1 MATSSSTSLSLLL
14 FVSSLA
20 LLFLSS
26 AAQGTDFKGINLGS
40 PTVNVTPTPLSGQLS
55 ARGSKDILLC
65 DRVKVSGR
73 SRFDLGSYA
82 NSFRVTMVPS
92 PIIPVRLHS
101 RIQVCFH
108 RNASLGLCQCEKE
121 EWISVQKGI
130 WQSIISPYDVR
141 YIDVKFISDISATV
155 TVSLKEDFQQW
166 RLLCLAIGFA
176 VWLLAPI
183 VSSWVPFYYSSS
195 MAIGVF
201 LVVIIL
207 LFQGMKLLPAGRK
220 NVLYLTI
227 YGSAFGAGSYLV
239 HYFSMLVNSSLVSL
253 GLSEEMH
260 HPVSVFL
267 FVGIILAGAAL
278 GYWIVR
284 KFVISKD
291 GTVDVGVAHF
301 VKWAMRVVASCLIL
315 QSTLDLLL
323 AIGALTSCGLICAF
337 IHSRKQQDLCQSP
350 SKLHLSRKALVKHGR
365 AEFLSRSP
373 NGKMWKSPKSLPAW
387 SDSPVK
393 GVVSFCSSSGRRN
406 QQDYYSTFHK
416 TRNRKKF
423 TEQEWEDFTRDS
435 TREAMAEL
443 TATPEFS
450 DWIIEHADR
459 IKLVPSDNSD
469 ESEGSNSDSMEDEAE
484 ESSGGFRFFNW

>member
-1 MATSSSTSLSLLL
+1 MATSPSSSFSLLL
-14 FVSSLA
+14 FVSSLV

-26 AAQGTDFKGINLGS
+26 AAQGTDLKGIDLGS
-40 PTVNVTPTPLSGQLS
+40 PTINVTPTLLS
-55 ARGSKDILLC
+55 ACGSKDTVLC

-73 SRFDLGSYA
+73 SRLDLDSYA
-82 NSFRVTMVPS
+82 NSFRVTLAPS
-92 PIIPVRLHS
+92 AIIPGRLHS
-101 RIQVCFH
+101 KIQVCFH

-121 EWISVQKGI
+121 EWVSVQKGL
-130 WQSIISPYDVR
+130 WQSIMSPYDVR
-141 YIDVKFISDISATV
+141 YIDVKFISDISGTV
-155 TVSLKEDFQQW
+155 TVAIKEDFQQW
-166 RLLCLAIGFA
+166 RLLCLGIGF
-176 VWLLAPI
+176 VLWLLAPI
-183 VSSWVPFYYSSS
+183 VSNWVPFYYSSS

-201 LVVIIL
+201 LVVLIL

-260 HPVSVFL
+260 HPVAVFL
-267 FVGIILAGAAL
+267 FVGIVLSGAAL

-284 KFVISKD
+284 KYVISKD

-301 VKWAMRVVASCLIL
+301 VKWAMRTVASCLIF
-315 QSTLDLLL
+315 QSTLDTLL
-323 AIGALTSCGLICAF
+323 AIGALASCGLICSL
-337 IHSRKQQDLCQSP
+337 IHSRKHKDPCQSP
-350 SKLHLSRKALVKHGR
+350 DRLHQSRKALVKHGR

-373 NGKMWKSPKSLPAW
+373 NGKIWKTPKSLPTW

-435 TREAMAEL
+435 TRQAMAEL

-459 IKLVPSDNSD
+459 IKFVPSDRSD
-469 ESEGSNSDSMEDEAE
+469 ESEGSDYDSMEEEAE
-484 ESSGGFRFFNW
+484 ESTGLFRFFNW